1 MWSEPRLIITP
12 HTADTLPQVT
22 RLFSERLRVN
32 VNAWLSGKELTGV
45 VDKELGY

>member
-1 MWSEPRLIITP
+1 MWQESKLIITP

-32 VNAWLSGKELTGV
+32 VSAWLAGSELTGV
-45 VDKELGY
+45 VDKGLGY